1 MPPEPNPAA
10 TPAERF
16 RLALEL
22 FEVGEAMMR
31 QKIARQSPELSSEQV
46 EDRLLLW
53 LSVRPGAEGGDAQGL
68 PTTWQ
73 GRR

>member
-1 MPPEPNPAA
+1 MSPEPSAA
-10 TPAERF
+10 TTPAERF

-53 LSVRPGAEGGDAQGL
+53 LAVRPGAEGGDAEGP
-68 PTTWQ
+68 PTTWH